1 MKKWSADS
9 FQCSTF
15 LLTNNI
21 MKTEVMKLKEG
32 YEKLSQSYND
42 MMQKRAFIGPLLDP
56 DNVQAV
62 TDAIKSPAGQG
73 ALKYLGGFAGSQAVL
88 SGANRMARNKSNDLL
103 NAGMSLGKV
112 NERANPLT
120 EKPLRTM
127 VGRSG
132 MAPYDAG
139 QEIGTRVTQR
149 SMDPAQEQRFL
160 DKIKGMAG
168 ARKTRL
174 ESEGEKIPGV
184 LNSLS
189 DMEQKDSGLLQKIL
203 TTGSV
208 SKEVNT
214 PVRNVIGDSVLTPAA
229 IFDKRMVARPLM
241 NSLETKPGYQN
252 LVSKVAPE
260 GTKRDNLY
268 GKVRNM
274 ID

>member
-1 MKKWSADS
+1 M
-9 FQCSTF
+9 
-15 LLTNNI
+15 
-21 MKTEVMKLKEG
+21 EKE
-32 YEKLSQSYND
+32 YEKMLNSYED
-42 MMQKRAFIGPLLDP
+42 MMHKQALISPLLDP
-56 DNVQAV
+56 DNIQAV
-62 TDAIKSPAGQG
+62 TDAITSPAGKG
-73 ALKYLGGFAGSQAVL
+73 VAKYLGGFAGSQAVL
-88 SGANRMARNKSNDLL
+88 SGANKFSQKKKGDLL
-103 NAGMSLGKV
+103 NAGISLGKA

-139 QEIGTRVTQR
+139 QEIGSRVTQR
-149 SMDPAQEQRFL
+149 AMDPETEQRFL
-160 DKIKGMAG
+160 SRIKGMSS
-168 ARKTRL
+168 ARKNRL
-174 ESEGEKIPGV
+174 QAEGEAVPGV

-189 DMEQKDSGLLQKIL
+189 EMEEAKPGLLQKML
-203 TTGSV
+203 TKGSV

-229 IFDKRMVARPLM
+229 IFDKRMVARPLI
-241 NSLETKPGYQN
+241 NNLETKQGYQN
-252 LVSKVAPE
+252 LISKVAPE